1 MPIVRAA
8 AINYRS
14 EPFGINNM
22 HVQHEYF
29 GFEDES
35 MGIAPI
41 RLAIRP
47 RRFRVRT
54 WAIPP
59 NSGWFMAARK
69 CSTATIRTAAPFDG
83 HAARG
88 ELTI

>member
-35 MGIAPI
+35 MGYSSYTFGDPS
-41 RLAIRP
+41 

-54 WAIPP
+54 WEIPP

-88 ELTI
+88 RSMT